1 MLSAPKQSVRTVVSD
16 CVRNTDTSRLA
27 DVCLPATTWGEG
39 DGTVTNS
46 ERRISRQRPFLTTPG
61 LAKHDWQIVTELAQT
76 MGFKEAFPYRSTA
89 EMFDEYA
96 RLTVYKKDTQ
106 RQLDLSGL
114 VDMSL
119 HEYNEMQPV
128 QWPVI
133 DRKSKPVLST
143 MYGDGKF
150 STENRRARFIAITPK
165 PPATSVS
172 EKFPFILNTGRVRD
186 QWHTMTRTGMSPR
199 LSTHRIEPFVE
210 IHPDDAGRLA
220 IIDGKLAQIC
230 SERGSEIFVRV
241 RVTDRQ
247 QRGSLFVP
255 MHWNLQFSGQARVS
269 SLIKTVVDPI
279 SGQPEFKHA
288 VANIKSCDAHWYGFI
303 ISRKKPVLKYSRYWA
318 RSRGKGFWRY
328 EIAGQESPED
338 WAVHAKTLLN
348 VEEGEE
354 WAEFYD
360 KADGHYRAARFIE
373 GHLDSVIFIDS
384 SILLP
389 PRDWL
394 ISLFQKDSI
403 SEKERAS
410 LLQGIPPA
418 EVEDVGKIICACFNV
433 GEKTICKAVTVQGAD
448 NVDAVG
454 EICQAGT
461 NCGSCKPEIKELLAQ
476 CEK

>member
-1 MLSAPKQSVRTVVSD
+1 MT
-16 CVRNTDTSRLA
+16 
-27 DVCLPATTWGEG
+27 
-39 DGTVTNS
+39 
-46 ERRISRQRPFLTTPG
+46 
-61 LAKHDWQIVTELAQT
+61 
-76 MGFKEAFPYRSTA
+76 
-89 EMFDEYA
+89 
-96 RLTVYKKDTQ
+96 
-106 RQLDLSGL
+106 
-114 VDMSL
+114 L
-119 HEYNEMQPV
+119 HEYKEMQPI
-128 QWPVI
+128 QWPVVNKHRQA
-133 DRKSKPVLST
+133 DNSF
-143 MYGDGKF
+143 MYGDGLF
-150 STENRRARFIAITPK
+150 STPDRRARFISITPK
-165 PPATSVS
+165 PPVASVS

-210 IHPDDAGRLA
+210 IHPDDATRLN
-220 IIDGKLAQIC
+220 IIDGKLAQIS
-230 SERGSEIFVRV
+230 SETDAEIFVRV

-288 VANIKSCDAHWYGFI
+288 VANIKSCDARWYGFI
-303 ISRKKPVLKYSRYWA
+303 ISRQKPVLKYSRYWA

-328 EIAGQESPED
+328 EIAGKESPED

-348 VEEGEE
+348 VEAGEE

-360 KADGHYRAARFIE
+360 KADGHYRAARFIG

-403 SEKERAS
+403 SASERAS
-410 LLQGIPPA
+410 LLQGLPPA

-433 GEKTICKAVTVQGAD
+433 GEKTICKAIREQGASSVVTV
-448 NVDAVG
+448 G
-454 EICQAGT
+454 EVCQAGT
-461 NCGSCKPEIKELLAQ
+461 NCGSCRPEIKELISECVVSL
-476 CEK
+476 